1 MLADFVREK
10 EREAFGIVPPEPV
23 RRGASDPMTAHL
35 ESFVSDLK
43 TRCSKKYGYNA
54 NRDISQLISELGWK
68 RLADVTADSFVGWRA
83 RQKGKAPKTLNRYL
97 AFASGLGSWMVS
109 LGLAGVNPLAA
120 VKPLSTRGREVRR
133 RRALSADECRRL
145 VSVAGSYGI
154 VYAAALLTGL
164 RRKKLRALVWGDVHL
179 DAAEPY
185 LDVRAATTKNRKA
198 ATIRLRED
206 LVAGL
211 VAMRPEGVK
220 ASVRVFTVPHNDTRR
235 SHFRAAGIVEVDEM
249 GMRADFHSLRHTF
262 ATNVRMADASA
273 EEARL
278 LMRHEDVRQTA
289 GYTHLPATRTREVL
303 DRLPSLGL
311 RSPAVSDCGVGTPG
325 GTLEIVRGSLDVS
338 GAVVGR
344 GLSGNENRP
353 GLPGDCLVLSGSDW
367 VCQGTT
373 KSSVGRTRTY
383 NQPVNSR
390 LLYH

>member
-1 MLADFVREK
+1 M
-10 EREAFGIVPPEPV
+10 
-23 RRGASDPMTAHL
+23 RRGTTARGR
-35 ESFVSDLK
+35 
-43 TRCSKKYGYNA
+43 TR
-54 NRDISQLISELGWK
+54 R
-68 RLADVTADSFVGWRA
+68 R
-83 RQKGKAPKTLNRYL
+83 
-97 AFASGLGSWMVS
+97 GSW
-109 LGLAGVNPLAA
+109 AA
-120 VKPLSTRGREVRR
+120 RR
-133 RRALSADECRRL
+133 RRWAGPGVGSPPRAWGGRHGHWRSGGRTRFTPTCVRRTRATASTGPAAT
-145 VSVAGSYGI
+145 VHPHVRGEDMTEVTRYSRACGSPPRAWGGQAI
-154 VYAAALLTGL
+154 RGRA
-164 RRKKLRALVWGDVHL
+164 RRPDRFTPTCVGRT
-179 DAAEPY
+179 AEPY

-249 GMRADFHSLRHTF
+249 GMRADFHSLRHAF
-262 ATNVRMADASA
+262 ATNVRIADASA